1 MQVSDCKKH
10 KIINKKT
17 KIHLRL
23 GFFINMKKL
32 QKSLNICYNYQ
43 KYIKIQ
49 WRKNMDI
56 IKNENNGCLTI
67 KLVGRLDK
75 ISSPILD
82 EQLKTELEKDQDII
96 FDLSDL
102 VYISSAGLRILLAT
116 QKAVKAKNKKM
127 TVINV
132 KPDVLDILTVT
143 GFVEI
148 LNIEK

>member
-1 MQVSDCKKH
+1 
-10 KIINKKT
+10 
-17 KIHLRL
+17 
-23 GFFINMKKL
+23 
-32 QKSLNICYNYQ
+32 
-43 KYIKIQ
+43 
-49 WRKNMDI
+49 MDI

-127 TVINV
+127 TITNV